1 MPGMYHSKMNMPGM
15 DHGAMSTGGQDH
27 GAMKMKSTS
36 APKPA
41 ESMPGMKHDQAT
53 TAPSAPAHDMGAMVT
68 GGGEMDHRAMPMHGG
83 SAPAD
88 ARDTNVYPTGTGLKS
103 STRAPQNPT

>member
-1 MPGMYHSKMNMPGM
+1 MPASSVPADAASMPGMDHSKMNMPGM

-36 APKPA
+36 ATKPA

-53 TAPSAPAHDMGAMVT
+53 TAPSAPAHDMGAMDT
-68 GGGEMDHRAMPMHGG
+68 GGVEMEQGAGKG
-83 SAPAD
+83 
-88 ARDTNVYPTGTGLKS
+88 VVWGKVG
-103 STRAPQNPT
+103 